1 MPTRFQKNLRDL
13 LITDERFT
21 TATITTF
28 IWEFAEKLCALCKRD
43 KVFGICKRGHSTG
56 ILTTEY
62 SKYTEKISAPLW
74 LCGSFS
80 TTGDPPGRPC
90 RLDERAIPLVRM
102 LFFVA

>member
-43 KVFGICKRGHSTG
+43 KVFGICKRAHSTG

-62 SKYTEKISAPLW
+62 SKYTEKTSAPLW

-80 TTGDPPGRPC
+80 TAGDPTGS
-90 RLDERAIPLVRM
+90 PLP
-102 LFFVA
+102 FG